1 MTVPTAQ
8 KSPVAAPG
16 NYLYG
21 CLLLLLSESPS
32 YGYGLASRL
41 SELGLAK
48 VDSGKVYRALRR
60 LNADGLLESWWEPG
74 AGPARRAYAV
84 TPAGAEYLEA
94 CASTVAASSR
104 SLGDFLARQRRIA
117 ERPMPMAANG

>member
-1 MTVPTAQ
+1 MSGSRAHG
-8 KSPVAAPG
+8 SPVAAPG

-21 CLLLLLSESPS
+21 CLLLLLAESPN

-41 SELGLAK
+41 AELGLAK
-48 VDSGKVYRALRR
+48 VDSGKVYRALRH
-60 LNADGLLESWWEPG
+60 LNAEGLVESWWEPG

-84 TPAGAEYLEA
+84 TPAGAEYLDA

-104 SLGDFLARQRRIA
+104 SLGDFLARQRRLSDRSMAI
-117 ERPMPMAANG
+117 AANG